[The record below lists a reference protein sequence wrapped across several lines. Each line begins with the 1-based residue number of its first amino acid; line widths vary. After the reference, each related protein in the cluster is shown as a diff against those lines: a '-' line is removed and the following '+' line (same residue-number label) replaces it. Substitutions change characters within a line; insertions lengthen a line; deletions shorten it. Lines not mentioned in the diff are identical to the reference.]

1 MRNIIPI
8 NEMTISL
15 SESFS
20 KGNRFET
27 KDAFVRNLLKYN
39 KKPYDVYEIRMHRHL
54 NNEAC
59 ITINEDKSFPT
70 GAVRKTKVIE
80 EKIAPKTHNVLLEC
94 KCNRIEKWVKIKSD
108 ASGDVKPLIKMIDY
122 LGLHKDKEVTPYY
135 KCKLSVAHN
144 RGYISEA
151 SEDKDENV

>member
-1 MRNIIPI
+1 MKDIIPI

-15 SESFS
+15 SESFN

-59 ITINEDKSFPT
+59 ITINEDTSFPT
-70 GAVRKTKVIE
+70 GTVKKSKIIE

-94 KCNRIEKWVKIKSD
+94 KCNKITKWVKIKST
-108 ASGDVKPLIKMIDY
+108 STPDVQILIKMIDY
-122 LGLHKDKEVTPYY
+122 FGVNKNKEVTPYY
-135 KCKLSVAHN
+135 KCKLSLIHN
-144 RGYISEA
+144 RGYIGTAME
-151 SEDKDENV
+151 DENENV